1 MKRFL
6 IAALAIGIT
15 GCKTLPNTAT
25 DTLSEPQGNGALA
38 IATIISKHDS
48 TYPCETFVF
57 DLKEKIDGNLVGS
70 EPQTLRM
77 FVYEDA
83 KYALFDGIKPGNYI
97 LTQFRCNM
105 RRGLAVNGGKSF
117 LSVDLGIE
125 HTIKENAVTV
135 SPLFVYATQQKDR
148 FFNVQVD
155 LWEQKDVEPFQEL
168 LTNEVSNKW
177 EVSDFEG

>member
-1 MKRFL
+1 M
-6 IAALAIGIT
+6 
-15 GCKTLPNTAT
+15 
-25 DTLSEPQGNGALA
+25 
-38 IATIISKHDS
+38 H
-48 TYPCETFVF
+48 
-57 DLKEKIDGNLVGS
+57 
-70 EPQTLRM
+70 
-77 FVYEDA
+77 
-83 KYALFDGIKPGNYI
+83 
-97 LTQFRCNM
+97 M